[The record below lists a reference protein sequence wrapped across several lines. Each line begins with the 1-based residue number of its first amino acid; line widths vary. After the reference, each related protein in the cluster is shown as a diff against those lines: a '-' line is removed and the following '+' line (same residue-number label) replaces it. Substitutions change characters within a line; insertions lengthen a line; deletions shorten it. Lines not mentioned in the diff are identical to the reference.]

1 MSPLEAVKTC
11 LQKYATFEGRAT
23 RAEFWWFVLFYAI
36 AISVGV
42 AVDQYVMGAAML
54 LLLLP
59 LTAVT
64 TRRLHDTNRSGWMQL
79 LNLVPLGNLYVL
91 YLLVQRSKLTGNRF

>member
-1 MSPLEAVKTC
+1 MSPLDAVKTC

-42 AVDQYVMGAAML
+42 AVDLYVMGAATL

-91 YLLVQRSKLTGNRF
+91 YLLVQRSQQTGNRF